1 MPLTYVLLSNA
12 QKNLRTYC
20 QGQNN
25 KEISVPIKTTEHEE
39 HQYEENIKKNI
50 LAKALDFVQK
60 TGWSIESLAQG
71 AEAAGYP
78 GVAHGLFPN
87 GGGDLVHYFNITC
100 NEKLVEQMKSVSNSN
115 IFNDHTID
123 SRCLDN
129 NSFFFL
135 IWTIILKWPKEEIK
149 ESKVPAQ
156 LIENAIMTRLLM
168 IEPYK

>member
-12 QKNLRTYC
+12 QKNVRTYC
-20 QGQNN
+20 QGQNY

-71 AEAAGYP
+71 AKAAGYP

-115 IFNDHTID
+115 IFNDHTI
-123 SRCLDN
+123 LIVIVWIILV
-129 NSFFFL
+129 FL
-135 IWTIILKWPKEEIK
+135 IWTILLKWPKEELK

-156 LIENAIMTRLLM
+156 LIENAIMMRLLM